1 MTHLTLGAN
10 SLRWMRQTSQ
20 WRGRPSWTGKVG
32 KMITKQHLHR
42 DPVKNFAVQNDL
54 PVPPVITDEQMKDM
68 KFNKDQV
75 YFLRTIEITWEMFF
89 SFLSWILPTLEWSL
103 GNPGTIFFIS
113 FSFPNYS
120 CVFYQKL
127 CVVCFDISL
136 FLMMTK
142 LFIQMLI
149 QILLILRHCCTNTS
163 HSSYKVDSQEIGFF
177 MNWEFPT
184 SQDLFN

>member
-113 FSFPNYS
+113 MQWNSQIIHVSFIRNCVLFVLISVYFSWWLNFLYK
-120 CVFYQKL
+120 CWYKFY
-127 CVVCFDISL
+127 
-136 FLMMTK
+136 
-142 LFIQMLI
+142 
-149 QILLILRHCCTNTS
+149 
-163 HSSYKVDSQEIGFF
+163 
-177 MNWEFPT
+177 
-184 SQDLFN
+184 